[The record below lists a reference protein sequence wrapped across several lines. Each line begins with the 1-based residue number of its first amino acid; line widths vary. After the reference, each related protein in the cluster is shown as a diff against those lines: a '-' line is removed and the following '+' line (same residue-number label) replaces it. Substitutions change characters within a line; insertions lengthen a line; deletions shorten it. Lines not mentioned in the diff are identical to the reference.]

1 MAQPVID
8 TLRLSNA
15 LQEAGVERPQA
26 EGAARALGVEFGEH
40 VVARGDL
47 DVGFERIRGELGEV
61 RGDMDTRFER
71 VWSEFR
77 EVRSDMDTRFERVWS
92 EFREVRSDMDT
103 RFERVWS
110 EFGKVRS
117 DMDTRFERVWSE
129 FRDVR
134 AEMTVM
140 KSDLDAKI
148 DTLGIRMETGFNAL
162 DSKLRYLMVGM
173 GLMLT
178 FLSAI
183 GGIAVFQQFPS
194 GSDSTPQAAWTEPP
208 TLGQATTI
216 TTPKRTDRGSTDP

>member
-47 DVGFERIRGELGEV
+47 DAGFERIRGELG
-61 RGDMDTRFER
+61 
-71 VWSEFR
+71 

-92 EFREVRSDMDT
+92 EFRDVRSDMDN

-183 GGIAVFQQFPS
+183 GGIAVFQQIPL
-194 GSDSTPQAAWTEPP
+194 GSDTTPQAAWTAPP

-216 TTPKRTDRGSTDP
+216 TTPKPTDRGSTDP